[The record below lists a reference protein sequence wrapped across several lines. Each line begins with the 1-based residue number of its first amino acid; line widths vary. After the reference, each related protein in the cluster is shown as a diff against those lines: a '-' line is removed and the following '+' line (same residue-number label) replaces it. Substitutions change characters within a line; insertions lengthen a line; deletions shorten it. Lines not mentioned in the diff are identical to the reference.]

1 MLFSLYNSGGMP
13 RSSYGDRHTV
23 TAMAGEEDHV
33 VFDFSSRVVDF
44 FPVSDPEDGHPTA
57 LIVLAEEEI
66 VAIDLHVEGGLNIS
80 SSIGVSHAAEF
91 LFRLTQIYRRKED
104 TLDFVPRATFIY

>member
-1 MLFSLYNSGGMP
+1 MP

-44 FPVSDPEDGHPTA
+44 FPVSDPSEGHPTA

-66 VAIDLHVEGGLNIS
+66 VAIDLHVEGKHAHARVRL
-80 SSIGVSHAAEF
+80 SIMRFS
-91 LFRLTQIYRRKED
+91 LTCI
-104 TLDFVPRATFIY
+104 